1 MSFTGQCRITSA
13 ALDGIDAVCVDVE
26 VLVSAGMPSFLI
38 VGLADTAV
46 QESRERIRSAI
57 KAQGYTMPMCR
68 IVVNL
73 APSSLKKS
81 GTAFDVAISL
91 GILVATRQVDP
102 RCAHNRLFV
111 GELSLDGRVRCAQ
124 SILPCALTALR
135 LKYALVCG
143 PLNDQLGE
151 LQNLSIGCLETLRDI
166 EHLETHCV
174 NKLTAPCSTAKPAT
188 LDFADIV
195 GNTRAKRALQ
205 IAAAGRHGLLMIG
218 PPGSGKSMLAS
229 RLPSILPELS
239 ADEKIQT
246 AVIHSIRGLSC
257 SSIFAGYRPFR
268 NPHHSITQAGLLGG
282 GTPIVPGEISLAHN
296 GVLFLDELAEF
307 KSSVLQS
314 LRTPLENGEVRI
326 ARAGR
331 VLTFPARFSLIA
343 ALNPCPCGYYGDS
356 HYSCKC
362 SQTQIV
368 NYQNKIGGPLFDRF
382 DMRIEVLRIA
392 STEIMETAP
401 TQSSH
406 DLRAAV
412 LRARAFAQK
421 RKPLVRRCIS
431 ACLHQCNLSDNNTQ
445 FFTEMAEKAQ
455 LSGRGMV
462 SILSVART
470 IADLEEQAQVS
481 KQHILEAFSY
491 RTRTDNTPAR

>member
-91 GILVATRQVDP
+91 GILIATRQVDP

-111 GELSLDGRVRCAQ
+111 GELSLDGRVRPAQ

-143 PLNDQLGE
+143 ALNDQLSA
-151 LQNLSIGCLETLRDI
+151 LHNLSVGYLETLRDI

-174 NKLTAPCSTAKPAT
+174 NKLTTPCATAKPAT

-229 RLPSILPELS
+229 RLPSILPEFS

-307 KSSVLQS
+307 KSSV
-314 LRTPLENGEVRI
+314 RI

-331 VLTFPARFSLIA
+331 VIAFPARFSLIA
-343 ALNPCPCGYYGDS
+343 ALNPCPCGYYGDT

-382 DMRIEVLRIA
+382 DMRIEVSRIA
-392 STEIMETAP
+392 STEIMETARA
-401 TQSSH
+401 QSSH
-406 DLRAAV
+406 DLRTAV

-431 ACLHQCNLSDNNTQ
+431 ACLQQCNLSENDMQ
-445 FFTEMAEKAQ
+445 FFTAMSEKAQ